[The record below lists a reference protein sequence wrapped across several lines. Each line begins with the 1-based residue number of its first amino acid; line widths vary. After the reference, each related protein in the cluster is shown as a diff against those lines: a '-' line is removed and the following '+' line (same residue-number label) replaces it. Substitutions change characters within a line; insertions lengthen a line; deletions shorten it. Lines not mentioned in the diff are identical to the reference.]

1 MNADVG
7 RLASNWLAKAED
19 FYLPTPDEA
28 EETARIALAAREF
41 VRARLRQAGL
51 DHPTR

>member
-7 RLASNWLAKAED
+7 TLASNWLAKAD
-19 FYLPTPDEA
+19 NFYLPTPDEA
-28 EETARIALAAREF
+28 EEIACIALAAREF

-51 DHPTR
+51 DHPAR